1 MLIKFLNINIQHI
14 SFRKR
19 DAPVNFSRKKA
30 VQFSRTTTP
39 ASRGMFPFSNT
50 VILSQSFSLLIT
62 IQIQSSSQEILPQI
76 PKQCLSPI
84 KLFSPSAWEDY
95 PKWSKNWLQRCAKCE
110 SENALPNLRATFVTD
125 TQKMTAESPAHHARH
140 IQVTVSTLLISK
152 PRAHILRIKD
162 TSLKSLNS
170 EVNSGCFCRYLGK
183 NQGHSPAYW
192 GNAILTALPSSIS
205 CLAAGPL

>member
-39 ASRGMFPFSNT
+39 ASRRMFPFSNT

-110 SENALPNLRATFVTD
+110 SEKTHSLIWEQRLLQTPRKWQLNPQHIMPDTFRSQYQHCLD
-125 TQKMTAESPAHHARH
+125 Q
-140 IQVTVSTLLISK
+140 
-152 PRAHILRIKD
+152 
-162 TSLKSLNS
+162 SL
-170 EVNSGCFCRYLGK
+170 G
-183 NQGHSPAYW
+183 
-192 GNAILTALPSSIS
+192 LTF
-205 CLAAGPL
+205 